1 MKPALLC
8 IDLQHL
14 FASRDGDFFTASSQS
29 PFGESEQ
36 TYYFTTLEQT
46 VLPNIQSL
54 QAVFRDKGIEVIHI
68 RTRSKTHD
76 GRDRTYWHKKRNL
89 RSTPGSQA
97 AEFVDS
103 VGPRGDEV
111 IVNKTGSGPFGNS
124 VLQAHLHQLGISQ
137 LYCCGVFTD
146 ESVESTI
153 RAAADFGYCP
163 LLIAD
168 ATATASKQLQSECI
182 ERLQDRF
189 CEVTKTEDLI
199 EDLKQHLR
207 SVG

>member
-14 FASRDGDFFTASSQS
+14 FASPDGGFFTGGGLGS
-29 PFGESEQ
+29 FDESEQ
-36 TYYFTTLEQT
+36 TYYFTTLEQS
-46 VLPNIQSL
+46 VLPNIQRL

-68 RTRSKTHD
+68 RTRSKTRD
-76 GRDRTYWHKKRNL
+76 GRDRTYWHKKRDL
-89 RSTPGSQA
+89 HSTPGSQE
-97 AEFVDS
+97 AEFIDS
-103 VGPRGDEV
+103 VAPHGDEV

-153 RAAADFGYCP
+153 RAAADYGYCP
-163 LLIAD
+163 ILIAD
-168 ATATASKQLQSECI
+168 ATATASEQLQLECI
-182 ERLQDRF
+182 ERLNGRF
-189 CEVTKTEDLI
+189 CEVADTKGLVEDLQ
-199 EDLKQHLR
+199 QHLR
-207 SVG
+207 SVS